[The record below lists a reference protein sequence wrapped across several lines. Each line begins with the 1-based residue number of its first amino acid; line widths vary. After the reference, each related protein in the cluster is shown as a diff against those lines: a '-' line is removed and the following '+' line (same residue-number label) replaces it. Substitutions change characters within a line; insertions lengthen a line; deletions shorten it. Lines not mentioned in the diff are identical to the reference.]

1 MCRFGHFGNR
11 SPTSRMAMLYNPPVY
26 MDHHHH
32 HHHHQHERGRKYML
46 GQELD
51 IFISLK
57 LQRTRST
64 HGTAWKQLW
73 TSSTLLLEAAVEIS
87 ASPLASSLCLIG
99 P

>member
-1 MCRFGHFGNR
+1 
-11 SPTSRMAMLYNPPVY
+11 
-26 MDHHHH
+26 
-32 HHHHQHERGRKYML
+32 ML